1 MQMEY
6 KKHTRNYEL
15 VGKLIE
21 ELKLRKYSYRT
32 GKKYREIVLKF
43 LKSGKTPREFLLFYS
58 NKSRSTMRSVY
69 FALKFFYE
77 NVLHEKFDEK
87 LPLTKSKQK
96 LPVVLNRTEIREMF
110 EVTTNIKHK
119 VVLALLLLCRFAF
132 E

>member
-1 MQMEY
+1 
-6 KKHTRNYEL
+6 
-15 VGKLIE
+15 
-21 ELKLRKYSYRT
+21 
-32 GKKYREIVLKF
+32 
-43 LKSGKTPREFLLFYS
+43 
-58 NKSRSTMRSVY
+58 MRSVY